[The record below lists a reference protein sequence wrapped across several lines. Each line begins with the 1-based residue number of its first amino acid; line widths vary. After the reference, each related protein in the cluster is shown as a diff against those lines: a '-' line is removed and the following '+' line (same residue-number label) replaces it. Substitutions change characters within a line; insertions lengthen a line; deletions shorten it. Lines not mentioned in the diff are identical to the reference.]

1 MEDVKPSKSELK
13 RRYAALQELGEQLIR
28 LPSSQLDT
36 LPLGDDLRAAIE
48 QAARIKS
55 HSALRR
61 QRQLIG
67 KLMRD
72 ADADSIENAFHAL
85 GGQERQAKRVFKMAE
100 QWRDR
105 IVREG
110 HEAISAYAAS
120 AGQDVVEL
128 SRLYQ
133 EFSSEGSDQAR
144 KIILRRI
151 FRVIH
156 EQLRSVQLP
165 ESE

>member
-13 RRYAALQELGEQLIR
+13 RRYAALQELGEQLIS

-67 KLMRD
+67 KLQDD
-72 ADADSIENAFHAL
+72 AIARASAIF
-85 GGQERQAKRVFKMAE
+85 QERF
-100 QWRDR
+100 
-105 IVREG
+105 
-110 HEAISAYAAS
+110 
-120 AGQDVVEL
+120 
-128 SRLYQ
+128 
-133 EFSSEGSDQAR
+133 
-144 KIILRRI
+144 
-151 FRVIH
+151 
-156 EQLRSVQLP
+156 QLP
-165 ESE
+165 QQRIQILCALRLLQPGGESQ